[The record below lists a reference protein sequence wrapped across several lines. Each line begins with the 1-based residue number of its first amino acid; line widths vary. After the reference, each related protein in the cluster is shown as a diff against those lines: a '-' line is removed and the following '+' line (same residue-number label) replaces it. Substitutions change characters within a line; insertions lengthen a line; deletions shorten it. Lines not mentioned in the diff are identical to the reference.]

1 MKKIIEL
8 FNYFPRTLG
17 IITAFIIMFIVA
29 CNFEKAEL
37 PLVKPNTITTST
49 VMKVDDFTIRY
60 FMDSTT
66 HKCFAERGLSTTYSF
81 TCVPCD
87 SAVLKKIKEQSTIE

>member
-8 FNYFPRTLG
+8 FNYFPRTFG
-17 IITAFIIMFIVA
+17 IITAIIIMFIAA

-37 PLVKPNTITTST
+37 PLVKPNTVTTSSI
-49 VMKVDDFTIRY
+49 MKRDDITIRY
-60 FMDSTT
+60 FIDSTT
-66 HKCFAERGLSTTYSF
+66 HKCFAERGLATTYSF

-87 SAVLKKIKEQSTIE
+87 SAVLKRIKEQNTEQ